1 MMFRNKHKY
10 TSQSF
15 LHTTTSET
23 TQKRG
28 ELQIQMKVN
37 DFIMIMCIQLDKFH
51 LKKI

>member
-1 MMFRNKHKY
+1 MFRKKHKY

-23 TQKRG
+23 FTKKRG
-28 ELQIQMKVN
+28 ATIQMKVN
-37 DFIMIMCIQLDKFH
+37 DLIMIICIQLDKFH